1 LGQIH
6 ATYILQDHHQPD
18 WLGYQQTSD
27 AAWILA
33 AFAADRWQL
42 ARNKRINMH
51 DL

>member
-6 ATYILQDHHQPD
+6 ATYILQDHQSD

-33 AFAADRWQL
+33 AIAQDGS
-42 ARNKRINMH
+42 
-51 DL
+51 